1 MLGNAGRGNFHLG
14 DNPGSNLM
22 LAIPRP
28 PTDKLRP
35 GMATLPP
42 PDPDPDPATGPSW
55 ADGSQVGSFRET
67 LHDLPPDLAD
77 ALLRSGQQRSWRRG
91 QTVMRQGAPCDAL
104 VVALEGRLAA
114 TLGSSDGR
122 DTLLRWLDAGELLGL
137 PAVLGGMPATV
148 SVEAQGPAR
157 TLHVPRA
164 EFVALMRSHPEGAI
178 SVAVLLSRRLG
189 DLFRFV
195 ERNSSRSLAERVEFA
210 LQRLARSQ
218 GQPDGAGGVR
228 LKATQ
233 AELANAAGASR
244 QRVHLALK
252 QLEAQGRLRLGY
264 GWVTLREPAR

>member
-1 MLGNAGRGNFHLG
+1 
-14 DNPGSNLM
+14 
-22 LAIPRP
+22 
-28 PTDKLRP
+28 
-35 GMATLPP
+35 MATSPP
-42 PDPDPDPATGPSW
+42 PAHRSAGPPPAGP
-55 ADGSQVGSFRET
+55 AAQVGSAWRET
-67 LHDLPPDLAD
+67 LGDLPEALAD
-77 ALLRSGQQRSWRRG
+77 DLMRSGRQRNWRRG
-91 QTVMRQGAPCDAL
+91 QTVMRQGAACDAL
-104 VVALEGRLAA
+104 VVALQGRLAV

-137 PAVLGGMPATV
+137 PAVLGGMAATV

-164 EFVALMRSHPEGAI
+164 DFIALLQRHPEGAI

-189 DLFRFV
+189 ELFRFV
-195 ERNSSRSLAERVEFA
+195 ERSSSRSLSERLDFA

-244 QRVHLALK
+244 QRVHLALQ
-252 QLEAQGRLRLGY
+252 QLQAQGRIRLGY
-264 GWVTLREPAR
+264 GSVTLLGPSA